1 MSARTVVMG
10 GGISGL
16 SVALLLARRG
26 FEVTVLERDQAPP
39 GDLAAIGEWHRPGA
53 PQTRQLHT
61 FLGLFRQHLRTHLP
75 DVYEDLLA
83 NGAEEVSIAT
93 PAGTTPAGAED
104 LAVLAARRPTVEW
117 ALARAL
123 RREPGVEIHYGTSVR
138 RAEVRDG
145 RISGVRVRGG
155 GVDADVLI
163 DAAGRRSPLRED
175 FTVLEGDEDC
185 GVVYNTRFYRLRD
198 GVPRPPLKRGVTTM
212 VAGDGFGAGLF
223 YHDNRTFAIGIGR
236 LPDDNDLKA
245 LREAE
250 AFDQVTALFPEFEPW
265 LRGDVSEV
273 LTEVVPMAG
282 LRNTLRGLAPEAPV
296 GYGVLGDAL
305 CTTDPAFGRGASVA
319 LHQAVLLAE
328 AFAGEPGGL
337 PGLVRDVTA
346 QAQAWVRPW
355 FDDSVQADIGRTR
368 LWQAAVDGHRLPQ
381 GAAMPPVSLFSLMEA
396 GEHDGHLWQA
406 AQRVAGLLAPLDS
419 LDTPGN
425 RRRLQEVWA
434 SGWRPQAPSGPGR
447 ADLVEVLAASS
458 R

>member
-1 MSARTVVMG
+1 MSNRIVVMG

-16 SVALLLARRG
+16 SAALLLARRG

-39 GDLAAIGEWHRPGA
+39 GELAAIGDWHRPGA

-75 DVYEDLLA
+75 DVLEDLLA
-83 NGAEEVSIAT
+83 HGAEEVGIAT
-93 PAGTTPAGAED
+93 PSGEAAAGAED
-104 LAVLAARRPTVEW
+104 LVVLASRRPTVEW
-117 ALARAL
+117 ALERAL
-123 RREPGVEIHYGTSVR
+123 RREPGAEIRYGTSVR
-138 RAEVRDG
+138 RAEVQDG
-145 RISGVRVRGG
+145 RISGVLVRGG
-155 GVDADVLI
+155 VIDAGVLI
-163 DAAGRRSPLRED
+163 DAAGRRSPLRDE
-175 FTVLEGDEDC
+175 FTVLEGDEEC
-185 GVVYNTRFYRLRD
+185 GVVYNTRFYRLLD

-212 VAGDGFGAGLF
+212 VAGDGFGGGLF

-245 LREAE
+245 LREAD

-265 LRGDVSEV
+265 LRDGASEV

-282 LRNTLRGLAPEAPV
+282 LRNSLRGLAPEAPL

-319 LHQAVLLAE
+319 MHQAVMFAE
-328 AFAGEPGGL
+328 AFAGDPGSL
-337 PGLVRDVTA
+337 PGLVREVTA
-346 QAQAWVRPW
+346 RAKEWVRPW
-355 FDDSVQADIGRTR
+355 YDDSVQADFVRTR
-368 LWQAAVDGHRLPQ
+368 LWQASVDGHPLPQ
-381 GAAMPPVSLFSLMEA
+381 GAGVPPVSLFSLMEA
-396 GEHDGHLWQA
+396 GEHDPHLWQA

-419 LDTPGN
+419 LDTPEN

-434 SGWRPQAPSGPGR
+434 SGHRPQPPSGPSR